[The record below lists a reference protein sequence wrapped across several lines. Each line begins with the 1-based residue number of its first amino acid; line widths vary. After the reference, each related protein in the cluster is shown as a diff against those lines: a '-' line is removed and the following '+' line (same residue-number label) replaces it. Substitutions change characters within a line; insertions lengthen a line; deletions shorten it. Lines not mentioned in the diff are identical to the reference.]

1 MALFRGINVVSLS
14 VPDLDAARVFYR
26 DVLGLGEPLFD
37 LPEIGWVEFS
47 TGAAHGNVAVT
58 LAAPGWQPSH
68 TTTLVLNTADC
79 HATRADL
86 FARGAA
92 ATSRNWCRVTWSIAA
107 SMIPSATASKWLAP
121 PPRNPLPNLHASL
134 LPHPHTCI
142 DSPPP

>member
-1 MALFRGINVVSLS
+1 MALFHGINVVSLS

-86 FARGAA
+86 FARGVRCDEPHLVPGYVVYC
-92 ATSRNWCRVTWSIAA
+92 SFYDPFGNRLQMVS
-107 SMIPSATASKWLAP
+107 PAP
-121 PPRNPLPNLHASL
+121 A
-134 LPHPHTCI
+134 
-142 DSPPP
+142 